1 MMLIDLNQEIISRLT
16 KTELSIIKFINQHE
30 DDLSNL
36 SIVEIAMDTYSSP
49 ASVSRAIRKCGVN
62 GFNELRYKMV
72 LKDKNQDVQNIGE
85 IINKSLIEAQKVIEQ
100 LSIRNVLDI
109 ITSLKKAK
117 RIYVLARGLTEYVG
131 KEFAF
136 KLQLLDFNVVFL
148 DDPNI
153 MIKITENIQED
164 ECVFVFSLNG
174 KTKELVTSAQNANYR
189 GATVISACCNDQSE
203 LMTLSN
209 YTVLGYSHAHK
220 AITEYEV
227 TSRISLNIIARI
239 IIDYIAIY

>member
-1 MMLIDLNQEIISRLT
+1 MLIDLNQEIISRLT
-16 KTELSIIKFINQHE
+16 KTEASIIRFINEHE
-30 DDLSNL
+30 ADLSNL
-36 SIVEIAMDTYSSP
+36 SIVDIAMDTFSSP
-49 ASVSRAIRKCGVN
+49 ASVSRAIRKCGIN

-72 LKDKNQDVQNIGE
+72 LKDKDQDVQNIGE
-85 IINKSLIEAQKVIEQ
+85 IINKSLLEAQKVIEQ
-100 LSIRNVLDI
+100 LSIRNILDI
-109 ITSLKKAK
+109 ITALKNAK
-117 RIYVLARGLTEYVG
+117 RIYVLSRGLTTYVG

-153 MIKITENIQED
+153 MIKIAENIQQD
-164 ECVFVFSLNG
+164 ECIFIFSLNG
-174 KTKELVTSAQNANYR
+174 KTKELIKSAENANYR
-189 GATVISACCNDQSE
+189 GATVITVCSDDTSQ
-203 LMTLSN
+203 LLPLSN

-227 TSRISLNIIARI
+227 TSRISLNMIARI